1 MIKVIF
7 FDLDGTLLDSELYWR
22 QTGLRLLCS
31 KNLLMPQDILE
42 RQDEMAFSTTLRE
55 LLSRPDYAAEIGM
68 TLEECIAW
76 GRQNLSELYRTRIPL
91 KPHAR
96 ELLQYVKSRG
106 FKTVLVTASTE
117 PDVQAVFE
125 RFDIGQYFDLVHST
139 YNQPENKS
147 KPALFERLAAQMGA
161 VPAECI
167 HVDDARYA
175 LQGARDAGMQAWAV
189 ADAVHTLKIERVKAA
204 AHRYFETLAEVEEAL
219 HEVE

>member
-42 RQDEMAFSTTLRE
+42 RQDEMYFSTLLRE
-55 LLSRPDYAAEIGM
+55 LLSRPYYAEQIGM

-76 GRQNLSELYRTRIPL
+76 GRENMSMLYRTRIPL
-91 KPHAR
+91 KPYAV
-96 ELLQYVKSRG
+96 ELLQYVKTCG
-106 FKTVLVTASTE
+106 WKTVLVTASKDT
-117 PDVQAVFE
+117 DVQAIFE
-125 RFDIGQYFDLVHST
+125 RFDLAQYFDLVYST

-161 VPAECI
+161 TTEECI
-167 HVDDARYA
+167 HIDDARYA

-189 ADAVHTLKIERVKAA
+189 AEPVHKLKIERIKAA
-204 AHRYFETLAEVEEAL
+204 AHRYFDNLLEVEAAL
-219 HEVE
+219 HEIE